1 MGWDNACIG
10 VGMGLGYV
18 FGNNS
23 SSINNQPEMWGLDGI
38 MLALWLAWGWDMCLV
53 TVVVIKISLRCK
65 ILEPKWGL

>member
-23 SSINNQPEMWGLDGI
+23 NSINNQPEMWGLDGI